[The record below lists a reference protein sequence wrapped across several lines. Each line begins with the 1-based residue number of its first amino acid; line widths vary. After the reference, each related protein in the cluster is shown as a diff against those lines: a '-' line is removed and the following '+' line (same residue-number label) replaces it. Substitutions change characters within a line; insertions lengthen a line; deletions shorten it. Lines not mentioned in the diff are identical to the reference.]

1 MKHILIIFAVLLVL
15 MILISSFGGSIRQLT
30 ETKVLVNPPSRSV
43 GEEYNIDSE
52 FDQEKPSPYSHL
64 EYEKAELEASSIIA
78 PYDLVQ
84 TYATL

>member
-30 ETKVLVNPPSRSV
+30 ETKVLVNPPSNV

-52 FDQEKPSPYSHL
+52 SGDEKPSPYSHL